1 MHVLMVAPL
10 IGAALLGL
18 ASRRL
23 TRVLPPSASVPLLT
37 ATALL
42 EALAGGAI
50 LGILAFTF
58 AATNSELAALGH
70 WSVPVLRRVDPV
82 PAPLGILAA
91 AVVAVLMGAA
101 TWRAGRATR
110 GLWQAD
116 AACRRLRGHNVD
128 GLVIVPDAEPD
139 AYALPGRAGQVV
151 VSTAMLRALSA
162 AERRVLLAHESS
174 HLRHRHHLYVAVADI
189 AAAANP
195 LLRPAAHAVRAGVER
210 WADEDAAAL
219 VSDRRLAA
227 RALARAALARA
238 HANPRGRIA
247 SAALSAAGA
256 LIGDRAKALLSDP
269 PVPRRALTLL
279 IVTLAVLTAVSTVA
293 TARMT
298 EHRFELAQAAWSQTL
313 ALEQAPAP

>member
-1 MHVLMVAPL
+1 M
-10 IGAALLGL
+10 
-18 ASRRL
+18 
-23 TRVLPPSASVPLLT
+23 
-37 ATALL
+37 
-42 EALAGGAI
+42 
-50 LGILAFTF
+50 
-58 AATNSELAALGH
+58 
-70 WSVPVLRRVDPV
+70 
-82 PAPLGILAA
+82 
-91 AVVAVLMGAA
+91 
-101 TWRAGRATR
+101 AGRR
-110 GLWQAD
+110 
-116 AACRRLRGHNVD
+116 ACRRLRGHNVD

-162 AERRVLLAHESS
+162 AERRVLLAHELAPAAPPSP
-174 HLRHRHHLYVAVADI
+174 LRCGGGYRCG
-189 AAAANP
+189 ANP
-195 LLRPAAHAVRAGVER
+195 CCDRRPCRACRGRTVG
-210 WADEDAAAL
+210 ADEDAAAL
-219 VSDRRLAA
+219 VRDRRLAA

-269 PVPRRALTLL
+269 PVPHRALTLL

>member
-1 MHVLMVAPL
+1 MHLFMVAPL
-10 IGAALLGL
+10 LGAALLGL
-18 ASRRL
+18 VSRRL

-58 AATNSELAALGH
+58 AATNSELATLGH

-82 PAPLGILAA
+82 PSPLGISAA
-91 AVVAVLMGAA
+91 AVVAVLLGAA
-101 TWRAGRATR
+101 IWRACRATR

-116 AACRRLRGHNVD
+116 AACRRLRAHNVD

-162 AERRVLLAHESS
+162 PERRVLLAHESS

-195 LLRPAAHAVRAGVER
+195 MLRPAARAVRAGVER
-210 WADEDAAAL
+210 WADEDAAAH
-219 VSDRRLAA
+219 VRDRRLAA
-227 RALARAALARA
+227 QALARAALARA
-238 HANPRGRIA
+238 HAKPRGRIA
-247 SAALSAAGA
+247 SATLSAAGA

-269 PVPRRALTLL
+269 PMPRRALTLL
-279 IVTLAVLTAVSTVA
+279 VLTLAVLTALSTVA

-313 ALEQAPAP
+313 AQERAPAS